1 MSYGDSSAV
10 FEQRALH
17 MGLSPEVLKQ
27 FTDKGFQN
35 MALFAFSCNY
45 APGAASD
52 KPFTDMLEATMG
64 REPNAAE
71 LSVLRRLFNESYANV
86 AADIESQVK
95 QTDDSVSRRLAPA
108 ERAERLRV
116 QQRKLVGLAI
126 RGQYEPADALVDKC
140 CAAYEADRLSYVEWS
155 LCISREYELANN
167 VKKDADL
174 SFNSDG
180 TLKLARTSKIE
191 PMQGM
196 SEIQVRYALVRRGLA
211 LDQANV
217 LDYANHDKLVELL
230 LDVRMQ
236 EPPTGYQRVSMKQ
249 LETADKKFFVL
260 LGEQTRAGIKANQT
274 GRPCDLAFTKVFDCA
289 EFRHLLQPRMSQG
302 SAPTKEVPSGQA
314 GPSHDPPYK
323 KAKISQKGK
332 GQGKVQTNP
341 FQRVPT
347 ELLKLGAVASTPKG
361 NRLCFGYNLK
371 TCQSPVT
378 GQKCEKGLH
387 LCCVKGCMKPH
398 PALECPNKKG
408 N

>member
-17 MGLSPEVLKQ
+17 MGLEADVLRLIVE
-27 FTDKGFQN
+27 KGYKN

-45 APGAASD
+45 APGASND
-52 KPFTDMLEATMG
+52 KPFTEMLTATLG
-64 REPNAAE
+64 WDPTPPE
-71 LSVLRRLFNESYANV
+71 LSILRRLFNESYANV

-95 QTDDSVSRRLAPA
+95 QTDDTVSRKLAPA
-108 ERAERLRV
+108 ERAERLKV
-116 QQRKLVGLAI
+116 QQNKLKGIAI

-140 CAAYEADRLSYVEWS
+140 CAAYEADRLTYIEWS
-155 LCISREYELANN
+155 LCISREYELSNN
-167 VKKDADL
+167 VKKDSDL

-217 LDYANHDKLVELL
+217 LDFSKHDQLVELL

-236 EPPTGYQRVSMKQ
+236 EPLSGYQRVSMKQ
-249 LETADKKFFVL
+249 LEAADKKFFVL
-260 LGEQTRAGIKANQT
+260 LGEETRSGIKSSST
-274 GRPCDLAFTKVFDCA
+274 GRPCDLNFDKVFNSS
-289 EFRHLLQPRMSQG
+289 EFRHLLQPRI
-302 SAPTKEVPSGQA
+302 AQA
-314 GPSHDPPYK
+314 GAAPKEPPSSSNDQPNK
-323 KAKISQKGK
+323 RAKTGPKGK
-332 GQGKVQTNP
+332 GGGKPSSSN
-341 FQRVPT
+341 FQRIPT
-347 ELLKLGAVASTPKG
+347 ELLKLGAVAATPKG
-361 NRLCFGYNLK
+361 HRLCFGYNLK
-371 TCQSPVT
+371 TCQGQVS
-378 GQKCEKGLH
+378 GQKCDRGLH

-398 PALECPNKKG
+398 AALDCPSKKS

>member
-17 MGLSPEVLKQ
+17 MGLSPEVLRQ
-27 FTDKGFQN
+27 FVDKGFHN

-71 LSVLRRLFNESYANV
+71 LSILRRLFNESYANV

-95 QTDDSVSRRLAPA
+95 QTDESVSRHLAPA
-108 ERAERLRV
+108 ERAERLRI
-116 QQRKLVGLAI
+116 QQKKLAGLAI

-140 CAAYEADRLSYVEWS
+140 CAAYESDRLSYVEWS

-167 VKKDADL
+167 VKKDTDL

-217 LDYANHDKLVELL
+217 LDYPNHDKLVELL

-249 LETADKKFFVL
+249 LEAADKKFFVL
-260 LGEQTRAGIKANQT
+260 LGEQTRSGIKATHT
-274 GRPCDLAFTKVFDCA
+274 GRPCDLAFEKVFNCS

-302 SAPTKEVPSGQA
+302 GTPVKETPTNQTSY
-314 GPSHDPPYK
+314 SHDQPHK
-323 KAKISQKGK
+323 RAKTGPKGK
-332 GQGKVQTNP
+332 GQGKVQATP

-347 ELLKLGAVASTPKG
+347 ELLKLGAVGSTPKG
-361 NRLCFGYNLK
+361 HRLCFGYNLK
-371 TCQSPVT
+371 TCQAPVT
-378 GQKCEKGLH
+378 GQKCERGLH
-387 LCCVKGCMKPH
+387 LCCVRGCMKQH
-398 PALECPNKKG
+398 PALDCPNKKG